1 MPMRKPHY
9 LNWDGLQVLAIY
21 DGMHEA
27 NEAAIRAME
36 FDELC
41 LFAGDFPDLSVLAG
55 SAGKIKR
62 LSVSTAV
69 CEMDFD
75 SLKYLK
81 ELKYLRLS
89 DAIKPV
95 VKGQKIDFSALPELA
110 ECAFSWKDYFT
121 PSLLECP
128 NLRSLGLWNCPA
140 QDLHL
145 LSKATQLTALYL
157 CQGSLVDLRG
167 IEHLQALQKLDLAHL
182 RNLGD
187 ISALRELKSLR
198 SLNISKCAKTED
210 LSPIHSLAALNA
222 LYLAG
227 KYTFEDLEFLRSFPA
242 LQEFIFEAQ
251 LKKHDF
257 SPIFELPAL
266 RLGRFISL
274 RDFNVAPGELQELAR
289 KAGREVKLELLGGG
303 KIRTVTFELQ

>member
-1 MPMRKPHY
+1 MRKPHY
-9 LNWDGLQVLAIY
+9 LNWDGRQVLALY

-27 NEAAIRAME
+27 NVAAIQAMA

-41 LFAGDFPDLSVLAG
+41 LFAGDFPDLSIFAS
-55 SAGKIKR
+55 SAARIKR

-89 DAIKPV
+89 DAIKPSA
-95 VKGQKIDFSALPELA
+95 KGQKIDFSALPALE
-110 ECAFSWKDYFT
+110 ECAFSWKEYFA
-121 PSLLECP
+121 PSLLACP
-128 NLRSLGLWNCPA
+128 NLRSLGLWGCPA
-140 QDLHL
+140 RDLQL
-145 LSKATQLTALYL
+145 LSTAPQLTTLYL

-167 IEHLQALQKLDLAHL
+167 IEHLQALQKLDLANL

-187 ISALRELKSLR
+187 ISALCDLKSLR
-198 SLNISKCAKTED
+198 ILNISKCAKTED
-210 LSPIHSLAALNA
+210 LSPIHSLSGLEA

-227 KYTFEDLEFLRSFPA
+227 KYTFENLEFLRSFPA
-242 LQEFIFEAQ
+242 LEEFIFEVQ

-257 SPIFELPAL
+257 SPIFDLPSL

-274 RDFNVAPGELQELAR
+274 RDFNAASGELLELAL
-289 KAGREVKLELLGGG
+289 KAGKELKLELLGGG